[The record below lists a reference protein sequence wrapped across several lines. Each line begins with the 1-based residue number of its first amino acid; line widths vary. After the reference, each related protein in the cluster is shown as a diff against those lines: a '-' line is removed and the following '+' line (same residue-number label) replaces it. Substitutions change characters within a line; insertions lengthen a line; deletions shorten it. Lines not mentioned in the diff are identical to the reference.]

1 MSQKVRGFPGLL
13 DLILGI
19 SRVVNKSIII
29 ISWSNLAVVLLF
41 VNVILW
47 VDHLDDSCFSRAVF

>member
-13 DLILGI
+13 DLILGV
-19 SRVVNKSIII
+19 SRVINKSIV

-47 VDHLDDSCFSRAVF
+47 VDQLDDSCFSRAVF

>member
-19 SRVVNKSIII
+19 SRVINKSII

-41 VNVILW
+41 VNLILW
-47 VDHLDDSCFSRAVF
+47 VDQLDDSCFSRAVF